1 MWNGSCCPFITED
14 GCKNAIIL
22 TEDGNEVL
30 ASFSKAELQLSCSV
44 FFFDRTSEET
54 LDWCGDRSLSTVDG
68 DDCSNGLSLLQKR
81 QS

>member
-1 MWNGSCCPFITED
+1 MSKGSCCPFITED

-22 TEDGNEVL
+22 TEIGKKVL
-30 ASFSKAELQLSCSV
+30 ARFSKAELKLSCSV

-54 LDWCGDRSLSTVDG
+54 LDRCGDRSLSTVDG